1 MDPVTKRK
9 DEQVKQIELITGGKV
24 DFWSLA
30 EPDSGYLGTK
40 STEDRTNL
48 LVNMRKQELDKRR
61 NEQVKK
67 NANLFI
73 ETGKDIFLQR
83 LIDTGLSDA
92 QLENRLGNT
101 VYKKLVDQRLRYIA
115 NKQGNVNPDK
125 VQRAISYGDIPE

>member
-1 MDPVTKRK
+1 M
-9 DEQVKQIELITGGKV
+9 KQGGKEGEATTERTTTDKV
-24 DFWSLA
+24 A
-30 EPDSGYLGTK
+30 GYLGTK

-83 LIDTGLSDA
+83 LIDTGLSDK

-101 VYKKLVDQRLRYIA
+101 VYKKLVDQRLRYMA

-125 VQRAISYGDIPE
+125 AQRALSYGDIPE